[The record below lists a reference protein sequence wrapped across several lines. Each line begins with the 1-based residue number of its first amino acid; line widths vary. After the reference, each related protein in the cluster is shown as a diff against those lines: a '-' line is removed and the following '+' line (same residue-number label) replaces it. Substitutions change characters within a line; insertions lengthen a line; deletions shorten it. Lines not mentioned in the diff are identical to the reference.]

1 MSILLLLGT
10 TVVLIVVLNYLYS
23 WLVKR
28 FGTYKYF
35 KIMAFTLLFV
45 LFTIGI
51 FLLPFL
57 FLNTLFYIL

>member
-10 TVVLIVVLNYLYS
+10 TVVLIVVLNYLYF